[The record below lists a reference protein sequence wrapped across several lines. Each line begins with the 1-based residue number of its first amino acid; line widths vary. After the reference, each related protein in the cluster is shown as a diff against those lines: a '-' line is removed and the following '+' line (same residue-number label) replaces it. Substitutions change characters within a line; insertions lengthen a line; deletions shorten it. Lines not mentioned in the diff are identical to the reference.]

1 MKSNM
6 KSHHQLAYLIVRE
19 GRYVLH
25 PGTSGLRKL
34 AVPDR
39 SSVGLEAGHEVV
51 VGQVVHD
58 TLPADPRRGVAFVRV
73 WHDEKLCQT
82 CRNLREHAAWKAR
95 LEEAGRFLQETIGD
109 TGIPWSAPEAF
120 IAAAGRLT
128 DADPAVRAQAQA
140 TIRVHADQLRLLCAL
155 RRKEA
160 EMIRQADK
168 QEQLRAILAEKA
180 RVTKELHKA
189 AAAL

>member
-1 MKSNM
+1 MNKTS
-6 KSHHQLAYLIVRE
+6 QQPLAYLVVRE
-19 GRYVLH
+19 GRYVL
-25 PGTSGLRKL
+25 PKGTAGLKKL

-39 SSVGLEAGHEVV
+39 HSVLPPTAGHYVV
-51 VGQVVHD
+51 VGHVVHD
-58 TLPADPRRGVAFVRV
+58 TAPTDPRRGVAFVRV